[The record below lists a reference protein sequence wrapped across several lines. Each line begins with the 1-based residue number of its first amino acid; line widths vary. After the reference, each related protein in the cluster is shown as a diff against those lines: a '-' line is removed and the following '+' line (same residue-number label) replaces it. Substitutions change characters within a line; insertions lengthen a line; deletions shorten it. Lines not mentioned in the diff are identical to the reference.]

1 MGVNMDNLVKNTLN
15 LKLDEIENFK
25 FPIDEP
31 FMLKINNEGIIYD
44 FIIRFSSKNKNLI
57 CCASGAHARNQ
68 KTSTGELIT
77 PPYFDRWSW
86 YEYFDE
92 SFIAFSDPIF
102 YYNDEITLGWCVGD
116 KKQWYLE
123 VISQIILKLAKN
135 QKIINDNILF
145 FSSSGGGFVSVGLA
159 TLLKN
164 SKCFI
169 NNSQF
174 SVFNYYKKHIDNLFK
189 ILKKEFQGLNESQIS
204 DIISYRLDMIELFKR
219 EKYMPDIT
227 YYVNVCSEEDIDD
240 HCMPFVNDVLKLPY
254 FKNNL
259 TVCFYHED
267 KDKPHHALETEKTLK
282 ILKNFIKNE
291 LFNDD

>member
-1 MGVNMDNLVKNTLN
+1 MNNLVTKSLN
-15 LKLDEIENFK
+15 LKIDEIDEFK
-25 FPIDEP
+25 FPLDEP
-31 FMLKINNEGIIYD
+31 FALKINNEGVIYD

-57 CCASGAHARNQ
+57 CCASGAHSRDQ
-68 KTSTGELIT
+68 RTSTGELIK

-86 YEYFDE
+86 YKYFEE

-116 KKQWYLE
+116 KNQWYLE
-123 VISQIILKLAKN
+123 VISKIISKLAQN

-159 TLLKN
+159 TLLRN
-164 SKCFI
+164 SKCLI

-174 SVFNYYKKHIDNLFK
+174 SVFNYYQKHITNLFK
-189 ILKKEFQGLNESQIS
+189 ILKKEFNGLTESEIS
-204 DIISYRLDMIELFKR
+204 ESIIHRLDLIELFKK

-227 YYVNVCSEEDIDD
+227 YYVNVCSDDDIDN
-240 HCMPFVNDVLKLPY
+240 HCIPFVNDVLELPY

-259 TVCFYHED
+259 NVCFYHED
-267 KDKPHHALETEKTLK
+267 KAKPHHALETNKTLK
-282 ILKNFIKNE
+282 ILKNFIKGE
-291 LFNDD
+291 LYNDE